1 MVLVSGINVCF
12 FVYLSSSFFI
22 ICVLLHV
29 LLHVVDV
36 LQEQCSGGD
45 IACCHGVFQV
55 RCQACLAFRNLA
67 SEGTH
72 TFNHMYSYVYI
83 VKV

>member
-1 MVLVSGINVCF
+1 MAVA
-12 FVYLSSSFFI
+12 
-22 ICVLLHV
+22 
-29 LLHVVDV
+29 LHVVIVV
-36 LQEQCSGGD
+36 L
-45 IACCHGVFQV
+45 QV

-83 VKV
+83 VKVRLWTESMYIGNYILIISVDEFY

>member
-1 MVLVSGINVCF
+1 ML
-12 FVYLSSSFFI
+12 LMSSKSSA
-22 ICVLLHV
+22 VAV
-29 LLHVVDV
+29 TLHVVIV
-36 LQEQCSGGD
+36 F
-45 IACCHGVFQV
+45 FQV